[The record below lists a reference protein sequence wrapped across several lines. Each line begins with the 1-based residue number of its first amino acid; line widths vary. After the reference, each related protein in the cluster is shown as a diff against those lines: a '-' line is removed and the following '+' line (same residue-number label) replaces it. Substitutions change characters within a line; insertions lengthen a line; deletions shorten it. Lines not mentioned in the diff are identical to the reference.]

1 MKKITG
7 LKKDDRKRAGP
18 GGEGLT
24 GMKVGKMKHYTSK
37 ACRQNI
43 SYQNLIHFGLTL
55 SYPPPPSH

>member
-43 SYQNLIHFGLTL
+43 SY
-55 SYPPPPSH
+55 